1 MLAALIFLNLTI
13 IERLINLNLGF
24 MVIGLGDLFIVFFL
38 ILNIFLSKKLYIDK
52 GAFYLAIGFFVIIL
66 ISIISNSTYF
76 GLNTLITIPAKII
89 VASIIASQI
98 ISTKFDSR
106 YILMIDFNIF
116 LFALALIF
124 LSDGSPFLNFEFFNR
139 NETIAYISCLFA
151 LRTIYLFHSQKI
163 RFSSIQNFL
172 SPLILISLCSFL
184 VQSRQSIIS
193 IIFFALFFYLSTSMS
208 AFSFFKR
215 GILSCGVIALLIFG
229 LFNINL
235 GGYSDSRLDTIRN
248 LEPSNR
254 ADKQRLANLLQS
266 LQGFQESPIVG
277 KGPTSFLRN
286 NIYNKVAHNTY
297 ASTLYELGLLGML
310 ILFIFIRK
318 LLYPLFARTYDTSN
332 LMFLKAAGSFAIFF
346 IIQSFFIEAFPK
358 APMYILLAC
367 SIFVKERLKYI
378 QINSQK

>member
-1 MLAALIFLNLTI
+1 
-13 IERLINLNLGF
+13 

-52 GAFYLAIGFFVIIL
+52 GAFYLAVGFFVIIL

-106 YILMIDFNIF
+106 YILVIDFNIF
-116 LFALALIF
+116 LFTLALIF

-163 RFSSIQNFL
+163 KFSSIQNFL

-215 GILSCGVIALLIFG
+215 GILSCGLIALLIFG

-235 GGYSDSRLDTIRN
+235 G
-248 LEPSNR
+248 
-254 ADKQRLANLLQS
+254 
-266 LQGFQESPIVG
+266 
-277 KGPTSFLRN
+277 
-286 NIYNKVAHNTY
+286 
-297 ASTLYELGLLGML
+297 
-310 ILFIFIRK
+310 
-318 LLYPLFARTYDTSN
+318 
-332 LMFLKAAGSFAIFF
+332 
-346 IIQSFFIEAFPK
+346 
-358 APMYILLAC
+358 
-367 SIFVKERLKYI
+367 
-378 QINSQK
+378 